1 MYLLALDCSTKST
14 GIAIFKD
21 KELIGQSCITA
32 SSTDLYKR
40 IHKMVDNILAIVEQI
55 GIDQIVMEEVI
66 PDHSKN
72 TNTLKALMYLQA
84 LIHIEM
90 HDKFPRVQIE
100 LVYPS
105 SWRST
110 CGIEDGRSS
119 KREQK
124 KQKDI
129 DFANQ
134 TYQLSL
140 TNDDIA
146 DAICI
151 GHAFLHPKKQ
161 KDYSAALQW

>member
-1 MYLLALDCSTKST
+1 MKILAIDASTKSS

-21 KELIGQSCITA
+21 KTLLGYSTIKA
-32 SSTDLYKR
+32 SSADLITR
-40 IHKMVDNILAIVEQI
+40 IHKMVDTIDALVEQ
-55 GIDQIVMEEVI
+55 GQIDSIVMEEVI
-66 PDHSKN
+66 PDPNKNKN
-72 TNTLKALMYLQA
+72 TFKALSWLQA
-84 LIHIEM
+84 AIMIML
-90 HDKFPRVQIE
+90 HDKHPTVTIE

-129 DFANQ
+129 EFANH
-134 TYQLSL
+134 TYGLTL

-151 GHAFLHPKKQ
+151 GHAYLHPKKE
-161 KDYSAALQW
+161 KDYSAAAW

>member
-1 MYLLALDCSTKST
+1 MYLLALDASTKAT
-14 GIAIFKD
+14 GVAIFKD
-21 KELIGQSCITA
+21 KELMGYSCITS

-40 IHKMVDNILAIVEQI
+40 IHKMVDNILTIIEQLNVEKI
-55 GIDQIVMEEVI
+55 IMEEVI

-72 TNTLKALMYLQA
+72 TNTFKALMYLQA
-84 LIHIEM
+84 LIHIEI
-90 HDKFPRVQIE
+90 HDKHPQTQIE

-105 SWRST
+105 SWRSI

-129 DFANQ
+129 EFANRI
-134 TYQLSL
+134 YGLAL

-151 GHAFLHPKKQ
+151 GHAYLYPKKE
-161 KDYSAALQW
+161 KDYSAAAW

>member
-1 MYLLALDCSTKST
+1 MYLLALDCSTKAT
-14 GIAIFKD
+14 GVAIFKD
-21 KELIGQSCITA
+21 TELMGYSCITA

-40 IHKMVDNILAIVEQI
+40 IHKMVDNILSLVEQL
-55 GIDQIVMEEVI
+55 QVEKIVMEEVI

-72 TNTLKALMYLQA
+72 TNTFKALMYLQA

-90 HDKFPRVQIE
+90 HDKFPKVEIE
-100 LVYPS
+100 LMYPS

-129 DFANQ
+129 DFANRV
-134 TYQLSL
+134 YGLSL

-151 GHAFLHPKKQ
+151 GHAYLHPKKE
-161 KDYSAALQW
+161 KDYSAAAW

>member
-1 MYLLALDCSTKST
+1 MYLLALDASTKAT
-14 GIAIFKD
+14 GVAIFKD
-21 KELIGQSCITA
+21 KELMGYSCITA

-40 IHKMVDNILAIVEQI
+40 IHKMVDNILTIVEQLNVEK
-55 GIDQIVMEEVI
+55 IVMEEVI

-72 TNTLKALMYLQA
+72 TNTFKALMYLQA
-84 LIHIEM
+84 LIHIEI
-90 HDKFPRVQIE
+90 HDKHPQTQIE

-129 DFANQ
+129 EFANR
-134 TYQLSL
+134 TYGLTL

-151 GHAFLHPKKQ
+151 GHAYLHPKKE
-161 KDYSAALQW
+161 KDYSAAAW